1 MWIPNTT
8 ICQED
13 SKQEH
18 ILRSLVLHEDRGALR
33 WTDLALKV
41 ASLSM
46 PKAKPR
52 SVYCVLCTVYCVLC
66 VPYRIFYNGIGL
78 CYQIP

>member
-1 MWIPNTT
+1 MWIPNTA
-8 ICQED
+8 ICQEEG
-13 SKQEH
+13 KQEH
-18 ILRSLVLHEDRGALR
+18 ILRSLVLHEEGGALH

-52 SVYCVLCTVYCVLC
+52 CVTCVHSVR
-66 VPYRIFYNGIGL
+66 VPY
-78 CYQIP
+78 P